1 MNYFCTINGTELK
14 LSVDE
19 EGSRIRF
26 VSSDRSD
33 KVDIIRIGGGIFH
46 LLLNAR
52 SHLITVNDTADGL
65 RVSIDG
71 INYQVKIEEEKSRIR
86 GKHQLTNSPRKNL
99 GRIYAPMAG
108 LVVRINVAKGDTI
121 EKEAPLLSLEA
132 MKTENTIKSPIDGS
146 VTSVNVT
153 EGESIPVG
161 SLLMVV
167 E

>member
-1 MNYFCTINGTELK
+1 MRYFCTINGTELT

-19 EGSRIRF
+19 DGSRIRF
-26 VSSDRSD
+26 VSSERSD

-46 LLLNAR
+46 LLLNER
-52 SHLITVNDTADGL
+52 SHLITVNDTAEGL

-71 INYQVKIEEEKSRIR
+71 INYQVKIEDEKSRIV
-86 GKHQLTNSPRKNL
+86 GKHRLTNSTRKSL

-108 LVVRINVAKGDTI
+108 LVVRINVAEGDTI

-132 MKTENTIKSPIDGS
+132 MKTENTIKSPIDGNI
-146 VTSVNVT
+146 TSVNVT

-167 E
+167 D

>member
-1 MNYFCTINGTELK
+1 MRYFCTINGTELT

-19 EGSRIRF
+19 DGSGIRF
-26 VSSDRSD
+26 ESSERSD
-33 KVDIIRIGGGIFH
+33 KVDIIRIGGGVFH
-46 LLLNAR
+46 LLLNER
-52 SHLITVNDTADGL
+52 SHLITVNDTAEGL

-71 INYQVKIEEEKSRIR
+71 ISYQVKVEDEKSRIR
-86 GKHQLTNSPRKNL
+86 VKYRLTNSPRENSGK
-99 GRIYAPMAG
+99 IYAPMAG
-108 LVVRINVAKGDTI
+108 LVVRINVAEGDSI

-132 MKTENTIKSPIDGS
+132 MKTENTIKSPIDGNI
-146 VTSVNVT
+146 TSVNVT